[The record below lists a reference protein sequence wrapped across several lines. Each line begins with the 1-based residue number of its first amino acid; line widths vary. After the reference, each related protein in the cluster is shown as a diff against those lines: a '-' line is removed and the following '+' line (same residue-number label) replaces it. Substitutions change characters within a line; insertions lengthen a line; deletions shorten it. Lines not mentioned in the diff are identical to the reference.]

1 MVEQISKEVDKHS
14 LRDVRLPSYYIG
26 KQFINDD
33 SEALQDIFK
42 NRVVHVESADVDSG
56 EAHASFG
63 EAFNNGSVK
72 TSKNSYVRF
81 NLNDEDDW
89 IQLITRMNS

>member
-1 MVEQISKEVDKHS
+1 M
-14 LRDVRLPSYYIG
+14 Y
-26 KQFINDD
+26 
-33 SEALQDIFK
+33 
-42 NRVVHVESADVDSG
+42 VESEVVDSD
-56 EAHASFG
+56 EEHASLG

-89 IQLITRMNS
+89 I